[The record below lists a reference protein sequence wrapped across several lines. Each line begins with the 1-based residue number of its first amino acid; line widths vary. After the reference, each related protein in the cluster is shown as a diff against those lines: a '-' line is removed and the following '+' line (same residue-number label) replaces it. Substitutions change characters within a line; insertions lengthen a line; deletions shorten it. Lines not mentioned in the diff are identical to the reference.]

1 MAWSSCLPVRSVA
14 GVPELSLSGA
24 IDAPCGEPRRLAG
37 NHAGEE
43 VPGGGG
49 DPGPGLTV
57 YDALMSSDDGMRVV
71 GTIRSI
77 ELHTLAA
84 KFQNV
89 TTRQVAKIQLDIER
103 ATDETGAE
111 LDIRNLADLH
121 FQGPAEL
128 VPRFSTGDRVQI
140 VTSVESSL
148 HITSIRPAP
157 LS

>member
-1 MAWSSCLPVRSVA
+1 MLPSR
-14 GVPELSLSGA
+14 
-24 IDAPCGEPRRLAG
+24 AP
-37 NHAGEE
+37 
-43 VPGGGG
+43 
-49 DPGPGLTV
+49 V
-57 YDALMSSDDGMRVV
+57 YDDAMSSDDGMRVV

-103 ATDETGAE
+103 ALDETGAE

-148 HITSIRPAP
+148 HITSIKPAP

>member
-1 MAWSSCLPVRSVA
+1 MAA
-14 GVPELSLSGA
+14 MG
-24 IDAPCGEPRRLAG
+24 
-37 NHAGEE
+37 
-43 VPGGGG
+43 
-49 DPGPGLTV
+49 
-57 YDALMSSDDGMRVV
+57 SDDGMRLV

-84 KFQNV
+84 KFHNV
-89 TTRQVAKIQLDIER
+89 ASRQVAKIQLDVER
-103 ATDETGAE
+103 ATDEEGE
-111 LDIRNLADLH
+111 DLDVVNLEDLH

-140 VTSVESSL
+140 VTSASSSL

>member
-1 MAWSSCLPVRSVA
+1 M
-14 GVPELSLSGA
+14 G
-24 IDAPCGEPRRLAG
+24 
-37 NHAGEE
+37 
-43 VPGGGG
+43 
-49 DPGPGLTV
+49 
-57 YDALMSSDDGMRVV
+57 SDEGMRVV

-84 KFQNV
+84 KFANV

-103 ATDETGAE
+103 ATDDDGED
-111 LDIRNLADLH
+111 LDVVNLADLH

-128 VPRFSTGDRVQI
+128 IPRFHEGDRVQI
-140 VTSVESSL
+140 VTSADSSF

>member
-1 MAWSSCLPVRSVA
+1 
-14 GVPELSLSGA
+14 
-24 IDAPCGEPRRLAG
+24 
-37 NHAGEE
+37 
-43 VPGGGG
+43 
-49 DPGPGLTV
+49 
-57 YDALMSSDDGMRVV
+57 MSSDEGMRVV

-89 TTRQVAKIQLDIER
+89 AARQVAKVQLDIER
-103 ATDETGAE
+103 AVDETGAE
-111 LDIRNLADLH
+111 LDIANLVDLV

-128 VPRFSTGDRVQI
+128 VPRFHTGERVQI

-148 HITSIRPAP
+148 HITSIKPAP

>member
-1 MAWSSCLPVRSVA
+1 
-14 GVPELSLSGA
+14 
-24 IDAPCGEPRRLAG
+24 
-37 NHAGEE
+37 
-43 VPGGGG
+43 
-49 DPGPGLTV
+49 
-57 YDALMSSDDGMRVV
+57 MSSDEGMRVV

-89 TTRQVAKIQLDIER
+89 STRQVTKVQLDIER

-111 LDIRNLADLH
+111 LDIRNLADLF

-128 VPRFSTGDRVQI
+128 VPRFSPGDRVQI
-140 VTSVESSL
+140 MTSVESSL
-148 HITSIRPAP
+148 HITSIKAAP

>member
-1 MAWSSCLPVRSVA
+1 
-14 GVPELSLSGA
+14 
-24 IDAPCGEPRRLAG
+24 
-37 NHAGEE
+37 
-43 VPGGGG
+43 
-49 DPGPGLTV
+49 
-57 YDALMSSDDGMRVV
+57 MSSDEGMRVV

-89 TTRQVAKIQLDIER
+89 STRQVTKVQLDIER

-111 LDIRNLADLH
+111 LDIRNLADLY

-128 VPRFSTGDRVQI
+128 VPRFSPGDRVQI

-148 HITSIRPAP
+148 HITSIKAAP